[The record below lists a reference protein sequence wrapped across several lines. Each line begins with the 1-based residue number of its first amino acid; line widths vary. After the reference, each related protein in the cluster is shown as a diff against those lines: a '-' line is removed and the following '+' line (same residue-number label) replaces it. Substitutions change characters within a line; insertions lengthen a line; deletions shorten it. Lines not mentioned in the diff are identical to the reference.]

1 MTKPNALLLRDK
13 ILRLCDAEKQW
24 VVVSE
29 SRQPNL
35 KIIKLEVSIKIDTQA
50 KV

>member
-1 MTKPNALLLRDK
+1 MTKSEAMSLRDK

-29 SRQPNL
+29 ERKPNT
-35 KIIKLEVSIKIDTQA
+35 KMIKLEVSIKID
-50 KV
+50 K